1 MQGKSG
7 NSGVALIAALGA
19 AAVILVFGF
28 ASLYMARTN
37 NQIARN
43 VNLHT
48 QARLAADGGLDLAI
62 AALKKGVTPPSTL
75 ELGDYTIAISL
86 SNEGDLTVV
95 TAKASGPQ
103 NSSYTGQVV
112 LSSKATQ
119 EDYLPL
125 LVSEGETALSGSA
138 KFQGG
143 IWANAGW
150 SFRTDDVTFTTPTG
164 SLLAH
169 ADSRVYAGKGL
180 EDYTCSVSGTA
191 ADLYCQ
197 NGKPIKKRL
206 IDPVSVPTPPYDAIG
221 NWVAGLIATP
231 TLPDSPQTSAPD
243 FATLCPGDDEE
254 LSSLPALFG
263 SPGEEKKGD
272 DKDKEKKGDD
282 DKPKMKEKS
291 ETLTITADNV
301 ADYNGKTTCA
311 KSIVLDTRK
320 GDFTVDGAT
329 LLATGNIVLEGPGAL
344 TLKDSVVASREGK
357 ICSGGDDC
365 EDDDHHHMEG
375 EKSEGEHHESSEAPL
390 SLLKFEGNVTLYAP
404 EAIDLK
410 LKDILVDARSQTLL
424 WAKGGSEEEKE
435 KSDDDNKKHEH
446 GMEKHGDDEESSHA
460 GDIRIDLSGEGTFGV
475 HGQLHL
481 TASKGKVLLKD
492 IKVADIQSGAKL
504 LAKAGKSIDLAF
516 TGKSVVTID
525 GELHLTADDQVQIEK
540 AKSLALES
548 TAKLLAKAGHDVSID
563 LGGDSELEVGGELHL
578 TADEDVRLEELKTLS
593 LQSSA
598 KLLAK
603 AGKDVAF
610 SFEGK
615 GTLSLA
621 GDLGL
626 LADKKLSFDGLKAL
640 SQNGGQFRAKAGD
653 DIQISGSGSVDLSQ
667 STLWAGGKINLRGKS
682 GLTLSGAS
690 ITAKGALI
698 LNDEASEPIRIACNS
713 ASVETALVANTMS
726 LRGRLEG
733 SDASSPAC
741 GFFWA
746 GGNIEVDQLQQFK
759 GTMLSEGD
767 IDVTFSGDGATLT
780 AINPDLELNSALVSM
795 LVGRGDINL
804 ANFKLPSLPAYAVLS
819 RK

>member
-48 QARLAADGGLDLAI
+48 QARLAAEGGLDLAI
-62 AALKKGVTPPSTL
+62 TALKKGVTPPSTL
-75 ELGDYTIAISL
+75 ELGDYAIAISL

-119 EDYLPL
+119 DDYLPL
-125 LVSEGETALSGSA
+125 LVSEGETDLSGSA

-143 IWANAGW
+143 LWANAGW
-150 SFRTDDVTFTTPTG
+150 SFRTDDVTFATPTG

-180 EDYTCSVSGTA
+180 GDYTCSVSGTA

-197 NGKPIKKRL
+197 NGEPVKKRL

-221 NWVAGLIATP
+221 TWVAGLIATP
-231 TLPDSPQTSAPD
+231 TLPDSPQTSGPD

-263 SPGEEKKGD
+263 SPGEKEKGD

-329 LLATGNIVLEGPGAL
+329 LLATDHIVLEGPGVL

-365 EDDDHHHMEG
+365 EDDDHHMEG
-375 EKSEGEHHESSEAPL
+375 EKGEGDHHESSEAPL

-410 LKDILVDARSQTLL
+410 LKDVLVSAGSETIL

-435 KSDDDNKKHEH
+435 KSDDDDKKHEH

-492 IKVADIQSGAKL
+492 IKVADIESGAKL

-525 GELHLTADDQVQIEK
+525 GELHLTADDQVQIER
-540 AKSLALES
+540 AKGLVLAS
-548 TAKLLAKAGHDVSID
+548 TAKLLAKAGHDVRID
-563 LGGDSELEVGGELHL
+563 LGGDSDLTAAGEIHL
-578 TADEDVRLEELKTLS
+578 TAGEDVRFEEFKTLNI
-593 LQSSA
+593 QSGA

-603 AGKDVAF
+603 AGKDAVF

-615 GTLSLA
+615 GALTLD
-621 GDLGL
+621 GEMGL
-626 LADKKLSFDGLKAL
+626 LAEKDVTFNDLKTLSEDG
-640 SQNGGQFRAKAGD
+640 GVFRAKAGE
-653 DIQISGSGSVDLSQ
+653 DIQLSGSDSVDLAQ
-667 STLWAGGKINLRGKS
+667 STLWAGGKIDLRGKS

-690 ITAKGALI
+690 ITAKGTLT

-713 ASVETALVANTMS
+713 SSVETALVAKAMN

-733 SDASSPAC
+733 NDASSPAC

-759 GTMLSEGD
+759 GTMLSEGN
-767 IDVTFSGDGATLT
+767 IDVTFAGGGATLT

-804 ANFKLPSLPAYAVLS
+804 ADFKLPSLPAYAVLS